1 MSCGPTANSHAVVP
15 FGAPYPLG
23 LEAGRLGKGEV
34 NVLDVVLVLAAIGA
48 AVGGYRLGFV
58 ARATSWAGLAL
69 GVTVGALALPPL
81 LRQVRGSSDVTIALV
96 AIAALV
102 GSALLGQALGLVLGT
117 RLHVALPH
125 GPVRQV
131 DRAVGALLGIVGLLV
146 ALWLLLPTLADVP
159 GVTSEQ
165 ARGSVI
171 ARKVNA
177 LFPEAPD
184 TLQALRRL
192 VGDNPFP
199 QVFEALRPS
208 PDPGVVPEA
217 SGLSDALATTV
228 AASIVKIE
236 GEACSRIQE
245 GSGFFV
251 ADDLVVTNAHVVAGE
266 DDSDVI
272 LSDGSRMDGTV
283 VAFDPARDLA
293 VLRTS
298 GADRAPLPLDQAE
311 VGTSGGVFGHPRGGP
326 LEISPFQVGEEI
338 TAVGTDIYDSSR
350 SERDVLVLA
359 ADLAPGDSGGALVD
373 PRGQVVGVA
382 FAIAPDRPSV
392 AYALAVDEVT
402 AVLSGNLSQERDTGN
417 CLV

>member
-1 MSCGPTANSHAVVP
+1 M
-15 FGAPYPLG
+15 
-23 LEAGRLGKGEV
+23 
-34 NVLDVVLVLAAIGA
+34 LDVVLVVVAISA
-48 AVGGYRLGFV
+48 AVAGYRLGFV
-58 ARATSWAGLAL
+58 TRATSWLGLAL

-81 LRQVRGSSDVTIALV
+81 LRQVQGSSDVTVALV
-96 AIAALV
+96 AIGALA
-102 GSALLGQALGLVLGT
+102 GSALLGQALGLVVGT
-117 RLHVALPH
+117 RLHVALPD
-125 GPVRQV
+125 GPVRRV
-131 DRAVGALLGIVGLLV
+131 DQAVGALLGIVGLLV
-146 ALWLLLPTLADVP
+146 GLWLLLPTLADVP
-159 GVTSEQ
+159 GWTSEQ
-165 ARGSVI
+165 ARGSII
-171 ARKVNA
+171 AREVNA
-177 LFPEAPD
+177 RFPDAPD

-199 QVFEALRPS
+199 RVFDALRPS
-208 PDPGVVPEA
+208 PDPGVAPEA
-217 SGLSDALATTV
+217 SGLSDALATTA
-228 AASIVKIE
+228 AASTVKIE

-266 DDSDVI
+266 DDSDVL
-272 LSDGSRMDGTV
+272 LSDGTRMDGTV
-283 VAFDPARDLA
+283 VAFDPVRDLA

-298 GADRAPLPLDQAE
+298 GADRPALPLDEAE
-311 VGTSGGVFGHPRGGP
+311 VGTAGGVFGHPGGGP
-326 LEISPFQVGEEI
+326 LEISPFQVGEQI

-373 PRGQVVGVA
+373 SRGQVVGVA

-402 AVLSGNLSQERDTGN
+402 AVLSGDLTQERDTGN

>member
-1 MSCGPTANSHAVVP
+1 
-15 FGAPYPLG
+15 
-23 LEAGRLGKGEV
+23 V
-34 NVLDVVLVLAAIGA
+34 NVLDVVLVLVAISAAMA
-48 AVGGYRLGFV
+48 GYRLGFV

-69 GVTVGALALPPL
+69 GVTVGALVLPSL
-81 LRQVRGSSDVTIALV
+81 LRHLQGSSDVTVALV
-96 AIAALV
+96 AIAALA

-117 RLHVALPH
+117 RLNIALPE
-125 GPVRQV
+125 GPVRRLDQV
-131 DRAVGALLGIVGLLV
+131 VGALLGIAGLLV
-146 ALWLLLPTLADVP
+146 GLWLLLPTLADVP
-159 GVTSEQ
+159 GWTSEQ

-171 ARKVNA
+171 AREVNA
-177 LFPEAPD
+177 RFPDAPD

-199 QVFEALRPS
+199 RVFDALRPS
-208 PDPGVVPEA
+208 PDPGVVPGA
-217 SGLSDALATTV
+217 SGLSDALATSV
-228 AASIVKIE
+228 AASTVKIE

-266 DDSDVI
+266 DDSDVV
-272 LSDGSRMDGTV
+272 LPDGSRMDGTV
-283 VAFDPARDLA
+283 VAFDPVRDLA

-298 GADRAPLPLDQAE
+298 GADRPALPLDEAA
-311 VGTSGGVFGHPRGGP
+311 VGTSGGVFGHPGGGP
-326 LEISPFQVGEEI
+326 LEISPFEVGEQI
-338 TAVGTDIYDSSR
+338 TAVGTDIYDSRR
-350 SERDVLVLA
+350 SERKVLVLA

-392 AYALAVDEVT
+392 AYALDVDEVT
-402 AVLSGNLSQERDTGN
+402 AVLSGDLTQERDTGN